1 VEEAGKMNSSL
12 IDTGGRALVVSQ
24 FTLCADTRKGN
35 KPSFAKVAQPDAALH
50 LFHRFCDQVA
60 ETM

>member
-1 VEEAGKMNSSL
+1 MNSSL